1 MALQVFTAVT
11 GAGWESELVGALDRA
26 DHGVTVVR
34 RCVDVPELLAAAA
47 TGTGQAALL
56 SADLRRLDADAV
68 ARLTTA
74 GVAVVGLVDP
84 GDEAAAERL
93 HRWGVDRV
101 LAVDAGPEE
110 IAGALRDAVAG
121 IPDPG
126 RDVADPRS
134 ALPASGV
141 PAEPDRPSAGTGRVV
156 AVWGPTGAPGRT
168 TVAVGVADEAARLGV
183 PTLLVDADVYGGV
196 VAQLLGLLDES
207 PGLAGAARAVTAG
220 GLDGDALVRLAWAV
234 RPRLRVL
241 TGLARADRWPE
252 LRPRAVAAVLEEARR
267 LAGLTVVDC
276 SFCLEEDE
284 ELSFDSAAP
293 RRNGAT
299 LTVLEEADT
308 VLCVSGADPV
318 SLQRSIRAIGE
329 LRERLPD
336 VHPVVVVNQVRR
348 GPVPGNAQAEIEAA
362 LARFAAVDV
371 TCFLPADRK
380 ATDAALASGR
390 TLAEVASGSALR
402 AGLRSLAAQ
411 LAGVAE
417 PVPARRGRARAAH
430 RTARVV
436 PATGRWGTARGPAS

>member
-56 SADLRRLDADAV
+56 SADLRRLDGDAV
-68 ARLTTA
+68 ARLTAA

-84 GDEAAAERL
+84 GDDAAAERL
-93 HRWGVDRV
+93 HRWGVERV
-101 LAVDAGPEE
+101 LPVDAGPEE
-110 IAGALRDAVAG
+110 IAAALRDAAAG
-121 IPDPG
+121 VPAPG
-126 RDVADPRS
+126 RDLADPRS
-134 ALPASGV
+134 ALPAPGV
-141 PAEPDRPSAGTGRVV
+141 PADPADDGHPEVGTGRVV

-168 TVAVGVADEAARLGV
+168 TVAVGLADEAARLGV
-183 PTLLVDADVYGGV
+183 GSLLVDADVYGGV

-207 PGLAGAARAVTAG
+207 PGLAGAARTAVTD
-220 GLDGDALVRLAWAV
+220 GLDGDALVRATWSV
-234 RPRLRVL
+234 RPHLRVL

-252 LRPRAVAAVLEEARR
+252 LRPRGVAAVLAEARR
-267 LAGLTVVDC
+267 LAALTVVDC

-299 LTVLEEADT
+299 LTVLEAADT

-318 SLQRSIRAIGE
+318 ALQRSIRALGE
-329 LRERLPD
+329 LRDRLPG
-336 VHPVVVVNQVRR
+336 VRPVVVVNQVRR
-348 GPVPGNAQAEIEAA
+348 GPVPGDPRAEIESA

-371 TCFLPADRK
+371 AWSLPADRR
-380 ATDAALASGR
+380 ATDAALAAGR
-390 TLAEVASGSALR
+390 TLAEAAPGSPLRLALR
-402 AGLRSLAAQ
+402 ALAAD
-411 LAGVAE
+411 LTGVAE
-417 PVPARRGRARAAH
+417 PVGGRRRGVRRRRRAA
-430 RTARVV
+430 
-436 PATGRWGTARGPAS
+436 G